1 MKRYLA
7 YTGLAGLLL
16 TALPGCD
23 LQETPYSSI
32 FTEQFYKTG
41 QDAEAAIT
49 AVYDQMAALY
59 SGPAALLASDLS
71 ADQIFPRPVVGRNT
85 LTLFN
90 YDPNYTT
97 QRSFSRINES
107 PEYIWQFAY
116 SGIEKANWVLEK
128 VPAIEMNAERKKEI
142 LGEAFFLRAFNHWML
157 AKNSATSSSKPKP
170 APPWRKPWW

>member
-49 AVYDQMAALY
+49 AFA
-59 SGPAALLASDLS
+59 
-71 ADQIFPRPVVGRNT
+71 
-85 LTLFN
+85 
-90 YDPNYTT
+90 
-97 QRSFSRINES
+97 ES
-107 PEYIWQFAY
+107 I
-116 SGIEKANWVLEK
+116 
-128 VPAIEMNAERKKEI
+128 
-142 LGEAFFLRAFNHWML
+142 
-157 AKNSATSSSKPKP
+157 
-170 APPWRKPWW
+170 